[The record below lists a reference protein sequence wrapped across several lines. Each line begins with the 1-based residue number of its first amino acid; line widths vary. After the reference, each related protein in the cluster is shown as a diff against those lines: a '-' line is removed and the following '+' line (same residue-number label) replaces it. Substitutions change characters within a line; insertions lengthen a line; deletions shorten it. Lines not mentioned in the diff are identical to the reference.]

1 MFCRARRVLHST
13 FYIQDVVRVEAI
25 ERAAV
30 HDSLAERAGSVQP
43 LMHQPGQSKC
53 WMLGCEQQGGRDR
66 GTVPRPKVTVAAA
79 GAHQDWMHSA
89 WKAWRQGSCTDDA
102 GASSPSEFACER
114 APGRRIH
121 ARDDEPG
128 LRPQASSLT
137 SYIPHASCRGPAPP
151 VSALFVVAYY

>member
-66 GTVPRPKVTVAAA
+66 GTVSRPKVTVAGCWCAPRLDALSVESMAA
-79 GAHQDWMHSA
+79 RKLH
-89 WKAWRQGSCTDDA
+89 
-102 GASSPSEFACER
+102 
-114 APGRRIH
+114 RR
-121 ARDDEPG
+121 R
-128 LRPQASSLT
+128 R
-137 SYIPHASCRGPAPP
+137 R
-151 VSALFVVAYY
+151 VVAF